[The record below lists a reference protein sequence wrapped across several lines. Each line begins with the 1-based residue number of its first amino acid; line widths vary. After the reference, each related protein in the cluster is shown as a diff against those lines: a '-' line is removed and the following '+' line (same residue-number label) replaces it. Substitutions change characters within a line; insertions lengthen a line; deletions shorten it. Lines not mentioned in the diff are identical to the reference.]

1 MATYVLVPGGWHGG
15 WYFQSFAEALRAH
28 GHRAY
33 TITLT
38 GLGER
43 RHLLRPDVNLDTHI
57 EDVVQL
63 LEMENL
69 SEVILLGHSY
79 AGMVVSGVLDLAPDR
94 IASAIYA
101 DAYVPDDGQ
110 SCFGLANDSF
120 RKLFLDNAAK
130 DGFSVLPPPRLVDPR
145 VTPHPLAAFLQSLRL
160 KKPPPRIKRGFI
172 YLSGWPETPFTS
184 TYERLRTAPEW
195 RTFDLPVGHN
205 VIAAAFDELLEIA
218 LQFTLSNQT
227 PGCHPY
233 GSRLVLIRWLGSI
246 NRPPVAS
253 ASYDGLFRSR

>member
-15 WYFQSFAEALRAH
+15 WYFQSFVEALRAH

-33 TITLT
+33 ATTLT

-43 RHLLRPDVNLDTHI
+43 RHLLRTDVNLDTHV

-79 AGMVVSGVLDLAPDR
+79 AGMVVTGVLDRVPNR
-94 IASAIYA
+94 IAAAIYV
-101 DAYVPDDGQ
+101 DAFVPDSGQ
-110 SCFGLANDSF
+110 SCFDLANDLH
-120 RKLFLDNAAK
+120 RKLYLNTQ
-130 DGFSVLPPPRLVDPR
+130 DGFGVLPPPRLVDPR
-145 VTPHPLAAFLQSLRL
+145 VTPHPLAALLQGLRL
-160 KKPPPRIKRGFI
+160 KRPPPQVKRGFI

-184 TYERLRTAPEW
+184 TYERLRLAPEW

-205 VIAAAFDELLEIA
+205 VIGTAFGELLEIA
-218 LQFTLSNQT
+218 LQF
-227 PGCHPY
+227 
-233 GSRLVLIRWLGSI
+233 
-246 NRPPVAS
+246 A
-253 ASYDGLFRSR
+253 